1 MHNSSITEKTMRRQE
16 NQSYCLKSRVL
27 LCTQESWFSQKV
39 FKYFTHLDG
48 STEET
53 WSVPRQNNALGVR
66 QERFAT
72 YPRVNRAEITL
83 IINYPIA
90 MFFTSLATIF
100 LRPFIGKIL
109 LTKEAFFC
117 QENPYVRFFSPWH
130 NLGLKEES
138 LSSGNA
144 LSELSVFNYLSCY
157 HPGTWQVKS
166 FSNQNQ
172 GGY

>member
-16 NQSYCLKSRVL
+16 NQSYYLKSRAL

-53 WSVPRQNNALGVR
+53 LPVARQNNALGVR

-72 YPRVNRAEITL
+72 YPRVNREEITL
-83 IINYPIA
+83 IINHPMA
-90 MFFTSLATIF
+90 MFFTSLVTIF

-109 LTKEAFFC
+109 LTKEAFFGR
-117 QENPYVRFFSPWH
+117 QKPYVRFLSPWH
-130 NLGLKEES
+130 NLGLKEEG
-138 LSSGNA
+138 LSSGKA
-144 LSELSVFNYLSCY
+144 LSQLSVFNYLSCY
-157 HPGTWQVKS
+157 HPGIWQVKS